1 MSEKYAGLTLGV
13 DVSQVNN
20 AVKSL
25 QQFKKANDDA
35 KKSVNEFVDSE
46 VVARQQAKQLA
57 EELARQKAE
66 FKKIQESID
75 PTASK
80 MDKLRKA
87 ATQLDALWKNGVVPD
102 QTFFELGAILETQQ
116 NKLIATKKAMT
127 EEGRAALEESKNK
140 ARAAE
145 EAKKF
150 VQALREQEEAAGKS
164 KSELLEMKAAQ
175 LGVSQEA
182 APYIAR
188 LKEQEKQIQKLGIS
202 TGQYKQAMAQ
212 LPMQITDVVT
222 SLASGMPVWLV
233 AVQQGGQIK
242 DSFGGASNAL
252 KALLSFL
259 NPVNVAFGL
268 LSGTLAIAAYN
279 AYKTQTEFE
288 AIKKTVQETTG
299 LTGDFAEKIATG
311 IQELSYKTGESAED
325 LAKAYITTKDG
336 ASEAIKK
343 LVDVGMTYDDAKKK
357 VNEYKGASSFV
368 SLNNEIANHKNKV
381 LELGESWY
389 EVLKAKRD
397 YASPSGGLLGKEL
410 GYVNPMLKFALN
422 TYEDIGKVVKDA
434 NKDMAERAER
444 IDKENLSLNRVRA
457 AQEALNKA
465 IEDQKGVARSADE
478 ELKKRAA
485 ENVEFRRKEL
495 EEIKKQE
502 QKKKEAKGGIVR
514 GPTEQLDKELYVLK
528 AQLET
533 LKEHRTVNDVI
544 SRQRKSLWSIEKQIE
559 ILEDA
564 QSKRK
569 LTGAEQALLNEQ
581 KAVLEMARQKA
592 ELGDQIVLQE
602 RKNKLEQDS
611 IKFIRE
617 TQAAIDVLGLK
628 QLGYT
633 EKQIERELELRK
645 LRTDYE
651 AQGGSVS
658 DEVFQQMEAKLKQYY
673 QAQDEVQGNWLAGA
687 KNAWELFAEDA
698 NNAYGNV
705 QQIASEAL
713 SGLTNQLANFIATGK
728 ANFKDFSTAI
738 IKMIIQMITKMVVFN
753 ALSGLMGGQTW
764 TMGSLLKNIGGFAG
778 GGYTGDGG
786 KYEPAG
792 IVHKGEFVMTKEAT
806 QRIGVGN
813 LYRMMR
819 GYANGGVVGGS
830 GYTGGGAVTGGAPQF
845 NIGGI
850 DVSINNG
857 SDPKGIETGVKM
869 IFTDMIKRSCMQG
882 GEVYEFVM
890 SKRG

>member
-1 MSEKYAGLTLGV
+1 MAEKYAGLTLGV

-87 ATQLDALWKNGVVPD
+87 ATQLDALWKKGVVPD

-279 AYKTQTEFE
+279 AYKAQTELE

-299 LTGDFAEKIATG
+299 LSGEFAEKIATG
-311 IQELSYKTGESAED
+311 IQELSDKTGESAED

-381 LELGESWY
+381 LELGDSWY

-444 IDKENLSLNRVRA
+444 IDKENLALNRVRA

-465 IEDQKGVARSADE
+465 IEDQKNVARSADE

-528 AQLET
+528 AQLEM

-559 ILEDA
+559 ILENA

-611 IKFIRE
+611 LKFIRE
-617 TQAAIDVLGLK
+617 TEAAIDAIGLK

-673 QAQDEVQGNWLAGA
+673 QTQDEVQGNWLAGA
-687 KNAWELFAEDA
+687 KNAWEMFAEDA

-713 SGLTNQLANFIATGK
+713 NGLTNQLANFIATGK

-764 TMGSLLKNIGGFAG
+764 TIGSLLKNIGGFAG

-819 GYANGGVVGGS
+819 GYANGGVVGSS

-850 DVSINNG
+850 DVSITNG
-857 SDPKGIETGVKM
+857 NDPKGIETGVKM

>member
-1 MSEKYAGLTLGV
+1 MAEKYAGLTLGV

-46 VVARQQAKQLA
+46 VVARQQAKQFA

-87 ATQLDALWKNGVVPD
+87 ATQLDALWKKGIVPD
-102 QTFFELGAILETQQ
+102 ETFFELGAILETQQ

-150 VQALREQEEAAGKS
+150 IQALREQEEAAGKS

-202 TGQYKQAMAQ
+202 TGQYNQAMKL

-233 AVQQGGQIK
+233 AIQQGGQIK

-311 IQELSYKTGESAED
+311 IQELSDKTGESAED

-381 LELGESWY
+381 LELGDSWY

-444 IDKENLSLNRVRA
+444 IDKENLALNRVRA

-581 KAVLEMARQKA
+581 KSVLEMARQKA

-673 QAQDEVQGNWLAGA
+673 QTQDEVQGNWLAGA
-687 KNAWELFAEDA
+687 KNAWEMFAEDA

-713 SGLTNQLANFIATGK
+713 NGLTNQLANFIATGK

-819 GYANGGVVGGS
+819 GYANGGVVGSS

-850 DVSINNG
+850 DVSITNG
-857 SDPKGIETGVKM
+857 NDPKGIETGVKM

>member
-1 MSEKYAGLTLGV
+1 MAEKYAGLTLGV

-46 VVARQQAKQLA
+46 VVARQQAKQFA

-87 ATQLDALWKNGVVPD
+87 ATQLDALWKKGIVPD
-102 QTFFELGAILETQQ
+102 ETFFELGAILETQQ

-150 VQALREQEEAAGKS
+150 IQALREQEEAAGKS

-202 TGQYKQAMAQ
+202 TGQYNQAMKL

-233 AVQQGGQIK
+233 AIQQGGQIK

-311 IQELSYKTGESAED
+311 IQELSDKTGESAED

-444 IDKENLSLNRVRA
+444 IDKENLALNRVRA

-514 GPTEQLDKELYVLK
+514 GPTEQLYKELYVLK

-581 KAVLEMARQKA
+581 KSVLEMARQKA

-673 QAQDEVQGNWLAGA
+673 QTQDEVQGNWLAGA

-705 QQIASEAL
+705 QQIASETL
-713 SGLTNQLANFIATGK
+713 NGLTNQLANFIATGK

-830 GYTGGGAVTGGAPQF
+830 GYTGGGTVTGGAPQF

-857 SDPKGIETGVKM
+857 NDPKGIETGVKM
-869 IFTDMIKRSCMQG
+869 IFTDMIRRSCMQG

>member
-1 MSEKYAGLTLGV
+1 MAEKYAGLTLGV

-46 VVARQQAKQLA
+46 VVARQQAKQFA

-87 ATQLDALWKNGVVPD
+87 ATQLDALWKKGVVPD
-102 QTFFELGAILETQQ
+102 ETFFELGAILETQQ

-150 VQALREQEEAAGKS
+150 IQALREQEEAAGKS

-188 LKEQEKQIQKLGIS
+188 LKEQEKQIQKLWIS
-202 TGQYKQAMAQ
+202 TGQYNQAMKL

-233 AVQQGGQIK
+233 AIQQGGQIK

-311 IQELSYKTGESAED
+311 IQELSDKTGESAED

-381 LELGESWY
+381 LELGDSWY

-444 IDKENLSLNRVRA
+444 IDKENLALNRVRA

-581 KAVLEMARQKA
+581 KSVLEMARQKA

-673 QAQDEVQGNWLAGA
+673 QTQDEVQGNWLAGA

-713 SGLTNQLANFIATGK
+713 NGLTNQLANFIATGK

-819 GYANGGVVGGS
+819 GYANGGVVGSS
-830 GYTGGGAVTGGAPQF
+830 GYTGGGAVTGGTPQF

>member
-1 MSEKYAGLTLGV
+1 MAEKYAGLTLGV

-46 VVARQQAKQLA
+46 VVARQQAKQFA

-87 ATQLDALWKNGVVPD
+87 ATQLDALWKKGIVPD
-102 QTFFELGAILETQQ
+102 ETFFELGAILETQQ

-150 VQALREQEEAAGKS
+150 IQALREQEEAAGKS

-202 TGQYKQAMAQ
+202 TGQYNQAMKL

-233 AVQQGGQIK
+233 AIQQGGQIK

-288 AIKKTVQETTG
+288 AIKKTIQETTG

-311 IQELSYKTGESAED
+311 IQELSDKTGESAED

-368 SLNNEIANHKNKV
+368 GLNNDIANHKNKI

-444 IDKENLSLNRVRA
+444 IDKENLALNRVRA

-581 KAVLEMARQKA
+581 KSVLEMARQKA

-673 QAQDEVQGNWLAGA
+673 QTQDEVQGNWLAGA

-713 SGLTNQLANFIATGK
+713 NGLTNQLANFIATGK

-819 GYANGGVVGGS
+819 GYANGGVVGSS

-850 DVSINNG
+850 DVSITNG
-857 SDPKGIETGVKM
+857 NDPKGIETGVKM

>member
-1 MSEKYAGLTLGV
+1 MAEKYAGLTLGV

-87 ATQLDALWKNGVVPD
+87 ATQLDALWKKGVVPD

-145 EAKKF
+145 EARKF

-202 TGQYKQAMAQ
+202 TGQYNQAMKL

-233 AVQQGGQIK
+233 AIQQGGQIK
-242 DSFGGASNAL
+242 DSFGGVANTF
-252 KALLSFL
+252 KALMTFITPLSAGMTVLTGALGF
-259 NPVNVAFGL
+259 
-268 LSGTLAIAAYN
+268 AAYN
-279 AYKTQTEFE
+279 AYKANAQLKEIT
-288 AIKKTVQETTG
+288 KTVEDATG
-299 LTGDFAEKIATG
+299 LSGEFAEKIAIG
-311 IQELSYKTGESAED
+311 IQELSDKTGESAED

-357 VNEYKGASSFV
+357 ANEYKGASSFV

-381 LELGESWY
+381 LELEESWY

-559 ILEDA
+559 ILENA

-581 KAVLEMARQKA
+581 KAVLERARQKA

-651 AQGGSVS
+651 AQGGRVS

-673 QAQDEVQGNWLAGA
+673 QTQDEVQGNWLAGA

-713 SGLTNQLANFIATGK
+713 NGLTNQLANFIATGK

-819 GYANGGVVGGS
+819 GYANGGVVGSS

-850 DVSINNG
+850 DVSITNG
-857 SDPKGIETGVKM
+857 NDPKGIETGVKM

>member
-1 MSEKYAGLTLGV
+1 MAEKYAGLTLGV

-87 ATQLDALWKNGVVPD
+87 ATQLDALWKKGVVPD

-150 VQALREQEEAAGKS
+150 VKALREQEEAAGKS

-202 TGQYKQAMAQ
+202 TGQYKQAMQQ

-279 AYKTQTEFE
+279 AHKAQTELE

-299 LTGDFAEKIATG
+299 LSGEFAEKIAIG
-311 IQELSYKTGESAED
+311 IQELSDKTGESAED

-559 ILEDA
+559 ILENA

-581 KAVLEMARQKA
+581 KAVLERARQKA

-611 IKFIRE
+611 LKFIRE
-617 TQAAIDVLGLK
+617 TEAAIDAIGLK

-658 DEVFQQMEAKLKQYY
+658 DEVFQQMETKLKLYY
-673 QAQDEVQGNWLAGA
+673 QAQDEAQGNWLAGA

-713 SGLTNQLANFIATGK
+713 NGLTNQLANFIATGK

-830 GYTGGGAVTGGAPQF
+830 GYTGGGTVTGGAPQF

-857 SDPKGIETGVKM
+857 NDPKGIETGVKM
-869 IFTDMIKRSCMQG
+869 IFTDMIRRSCMQG

>member
-1 MSEKYAGLTLGV
+1 MAEKYAGLTLGV

-87 ATQLDALWKNGVVPD
+87 ATQLDALWKKGVVPD
-102 QTFFELGAILETQQ
+102 QTFFELGSILETQQ

-150 VQALREQEEAAGKS
+150 VKALREQEEAAGKS

-202 TGQYKQAMAQ
+202 TGQYKQAMQQ

-279 AYKTQTEFE
+279 AHKAQTELE

-299 LTGDFAEKIATG
+299 LSGEFAEKIAIG
-311 IQELSYKTGESAED
+311 IQELSDKTGESAED

-444 IDKENLSLNRVRA
+444 IDKENLALNRVRA

-559 ILEDA
+559 ILENA

-581 KAVLEMARQKA
+581 KAVLERARQKA

-611 IKFIRE
+611 LKFIRE
-617 TQAAIDVLGLK
+617 TEAAIDAIGLK

-673 QAQDEVQGNWLAGA
+673 QTQDEVQGNWLAGA
-687 KNAWELFAEDA
+687 KNAWEVFAEDA

-713 SGLTNQLANFIATGK
+713 NGLTNQLANFIATGK

-830 GYTGGGAVTGGAPQF
+830 GYTGGGTVTGGAPQF

-857 SDPKGIETGVKM
+857 NDPKGIETGVKM
-869 IFTDMIKRSCMQG
+869 IFTDMIRRSCMQG

>member
-1 MSEKYAGLTLGV
+1 MAEKYAGLTLGV

-87 ATQLDALWKNGVVPD
+87 ATQLDALWKKGVVPD

-145 EAKKF
+145 EARKF

-202 TGQYKQAMAQ
+202 TGQYNQAMKL

-233 AVQQGGQIK
+233 AIQQGGQIK
-242 DSFGGASNAL
+242 DSFGGVANTF
-252 KALLSFL
+252 KALMTFITPLSAGMTVLTGALGF
-259 NPVNVAFGL
+259 
-268 LSGTLAIAAYN
+268 AAYN
-279 AYKTQTEFE
+279 AYKANAQLKEIT
-288 AIKKTVQETTG
+288 KTVEDATG
-299 LTGDFAEKIATG
+299 LSGEFAEKIAIG
-311 IQELSYKTGESAED
+311 IQELSDKTGESAED

-357 VNEYKGASSFV
+357 ANEYKGASSFV

-381 LELGESWY
+381 LELEESWY

-559 ILEDA
+559 ILENA

-581 KAVLEMARQKA
+581 KAVLERARQKA

-673 QAQDEVQGNWLAGA
+673 QTQDEVQGNWLAGA

-713 SGLTNQLANFIATGK
+713 NGLTNQLANFIATGK

-819 GYANGGVVGGS
+819 GYANGGVVGSS

-850 DVSINNG
+850 DVSITNG
-857 SDPKGIETGVKM
+857 NDPKGIETGVKM

>member
-1 MSEKYAGLTLGV
+1 MAEKYAGLTLGV

-87 ATQLDALWKNGVVPD
+87 ATQLDALWKKGVVPD

-279 AYKTQTEFE
+279 AYKAQTELE

-299 LTGDFAEKIATG
+299 LSGEFAEKIAIG
-311 IQELSYKTGESAED
+311 IQELSDKTGESAED

-564 QSKRK
+564 QRKRK

-633 EKQIERELELRK
+633 ENQIERELELRK

-673 QAQDEVQGNWLAGA
+673 QTQDEVQGNWLAGA

-713 SGLTNQLANFIATGK
+713 NGLTNQLANFIATGK

-819 GYANGGVVGGS
+819 GYANGGVVGSS

-850 DVSINNG
+850 DVSITNG
-857 SDPKGIETGVKM
+857 NDPKGIETGVKM

>member
-1 MSEKYAGLTLGV
+1 MAEKYAGLTLGV

-46 VVARQQAKQLA
+46 VVARQQAKQFA

-87 ATQLDALWKNGVVPD
+87 ATQLDALWKKGVVPD
-102 QTFFELGAILETQQ
+102 ETFFELGAILETQQ

-150 VQALREQEEAAGKS
+150 IQALREQEEAAGKS

-202 TGQYKQAMAQ
+202 TGQYNQAMKL

-233 AVQQGGQIK
+233 AIQQGGQIK

-311 IQELSYKTGESAED
+311 IQELSDKTGESAED

-444 IDKENLSLNRVRA
+444 IDKENLALNRVRA

-658 DEVFQQMEAKLKQYY
+658 DEVFQQMEAKLKLYY
-673 QAQDEVQGNWLAGA
+673 QTQDEAQSNWLAGA

-713 SGLTNQLANFIATGK
+713 NGLTNQLANFIATGK

-819 GYANGGVVGGS
+819 GYANGGVVGSS

-850 DVSINNG
+850 DVSITNG
-857 SDPKGIETGVKM
+857 NDPKGIETGVKM

>member
-87 ATQLDALWKNGVVPD
+87 ATQLDALWKKGVVPD
-102 QTFFELGAILETQQ
+102 QTFFELGVILETQQ

-311 IQELSYKTGESAED
+311 IQELSDKTGESAED

-569 LTGAEQALLNEQ
+569 LTGAGQALLNEQ

-651 AQGGSVS
+651 AQGGRVS

-673 QAQDEVQGNWLAGA
+673 KAQDEVQGNWLAGA

>member
-1 MSEKYAGLTLGV
+1 MAEKYAGLTLGV

-87 ATQLDALWKNGVVPD
+87 ATQLDALWKKGVVPD

-279 AYKTQTEFE
+279 AYKAQTELE

-299 LTGDFAEKIATG
+299 LSGEFAEKIAIG
-311 IQELSYKTGESAED
+311 IQELSDKTGESAED

-444 IDKENLSLNRVRA
+444 IDKENLALNRVRA

-465 IEDQKGVARSADE
+465 IEDQKNVARSADE

-559 ILEDA
+559 ILENA

-611 IKFIRE
+611 LKFIRE
-617 TQAAIDVLGLK
+617 TEAAIDAIGLK

-658 DEVFQQMEAKLKQYY
+658 DEVFQQMETKLKLYY
-673 QAQDEVQGNWLAGA
+673 QAQDEAQGNWLAGA

-713 SGLTNQLANFIATGK
+713 NGLTNQLANFIATGK

-819 GYANGGVVGGS
+819 GYANGGVVGSS

-850 DVSINNG
+850 DVSITNG
-857 SDPKGIETGVKM
+857 NDPKGIETGVKM

>member
-1 MSEKYAGLTLGV
+1 MAEKYAGLTLGV

-87 ATQLDALWKNGVVPD
+87 ATQLDALWKKGVVPD

-202 TGQYKQAMAQ
+202 TGQYKQAMQQ

-279 AYKTQTEFE
+279 AHKAQTELE

-299 LTGDFAEKIATG
+299 LSGEFAEKIAIG
-311 IQELSYKTGESAED
+311 IQELSDKTGESAED

-357 VNEYKGASSFV
+357 VNEYNGASSFV

-559 ILEDA
+559 ILENA

-581 KAVLEMARQKA
+581 KAVLERARQKA

-611 IKFIRE
+611 LKFIRE
-617 TQAAIDVLGLK
+617 TEAAIDAIGLK

-658 DEVFQQMEAKLKQYY
+658 DEVFQQMETKLKLYY
-673 QAQDEVQGNWLAGA
+673 QAQDEAQGNWLAGA

-713 SGLTNQLANFIATGK
+713 NGLTNQLANFIATGK

-830 GYTGGGAVTGGAPQF
+830 GYTGGGTVTGGAPQF

-857 SDPKGIETGVKM
+857 NDPKGIETGVKM
-869 IFTDMIKRSCMQG
+869 IFTDMIRRSCMQG

>member
-1 MSEKYAGLTLGV
+1 MAEKYAGLTLGV

-87 ATQLDALWKNGVVPD
+87 ATQLDALWKKGIVPD

-233 AVQQGGQIK
+233 AIQQGGQIK

-279 AYKTQTEFE
+279 AYKAQTELE

-299 LTGDFAEKIATG
+299 LSGEFAEKIAIG
-311 IQELSYKTGESAED
+311 IKELSDKTGESAED

-381 LELGESWY
+381 LELGDSWY

-444 IDKENLSLNRVRA
+444 IDKENLALNRVRA

-465 IEDQKGVARSADE
+465 IEDQKNVARSADE

-528 AQLET
+528 AQLEM

-559 ILEDA
+559 ILEEA

-633 EKQIERELELRK
+633 ENQIERELELRK

-673 QAQDEVQGNWLAGA
+673 QTQDEVQGNWLAGA
-687 KNAWELFAEDA
+687 KNAWEMFAEDA

-713 SGLTNQLANFIATGK
+713 NGLTNQLANFIATGK

-819 GYANGGVVGGS
+819 GYANGGVVGSS

-850 DVSINNG
+850 DVSITNG
-857 SDPKGIETGVKM
+857 NDPKGIETGVKM

>member
-1 MSEKYAGLTLGV
+1 MAEKYAGLTLGV

-46 VVARQQAKQLA
+46 VVARQQAKQFA

-87 ATQLDALWKNGVVPD
+87 ATQLDALWKKGIVPD
-102 QTFFELGAILETQQ
+102 ETFFELGAILETQQ

-150 VQALREQEEAAGKS
+150 IQALREQEEAAGKS

-202 TGQYKQAMAQ
+202 TGQYNQAMKL

-233 AVQQGGQIK
+233 AIQQGGQIK

-311 IQELSYKTGESAED
+311 IQELSDKTGESAED

-368 SLNNEIANHKNKV
+368 GLNNDIANHKNKI

-444 IDKENLSLNRVRA
+444 IDKENLALNRVRA

-581 KAVLEMARQKA
+581 KSVLEMARQKA

-673 QAQDEVQGNWLAGA
+673 QTQDEVQGNWLAGA

-713 SGLTNQLANFIATGK
+713 NGLTNQLANFIATGK

-819 GYANGGVVGGS
+819 GYANGGVVGSS

-857 SDPKGIETGVKM
+857 NDPKGIETGVKM

>member
-1 MSEKYAGLTLGV
+1 MAEKYAGLTLGV

-87 ATQLDALWKNGVVPD
+87 ATQLDALWKKGIVPD
-102 QTFFELGAILETQQ
+102 ETFFELGSILETQQ

-233 AVQQGGQIK
+233 AIQQGGQIK

-311 IQELSYKTGESAED
+311 IQELSDKTGESAED

-381 LELGESWY
+381 LELGDSWY

-444 IDKENLSLNRVRA
+444 IDKENLALNRVRA

-465 IEDQKGVARSADE
+465 IEDQKNVARSADE

-528 AQLET
+528 AQLEM

-559 ILEDA
+559 ILEEA

-673 QAQDEVQGNWLAGA
+673 QTQDEVQGNWLAGA
-687 KNAWELFAEDA
+687 KNAWEMFAEDA

-713 SGLTNQLANFIATGK
+713 NGLTNQLANFIATGK

-819 GYANGGVVGGS
+819 GYANGGVVGSS

-850 DVSINNG
+850 DVSITNG
-857 SDPKGIETGVKM
+857 NDPKGIETGVKM

>member
-1 MSEKYAGLTLGV
+1 
-13 DVSQVNN
+13 
-20 AVKSL
+20 
-25 QQFKKANDDA
+25 
-35 KKSVNEFVDSE
+35 
-46 VVARQQAKQLA
+46 
-57 EELARQKAE
+57 
-66 FKKIQESID
+66 
-75 PTASK
+75 
-80 MDKLRKA
+80 
-87 ATQLDALWKNGVVPD
+87 
-102 QTFFELGAILETQQ
+102 
-116 NKLIATKKAMT
+116 
-127 EEGRAALEESKNK
+127 
-140 ARAAE
+140 
-145 EAKKF
+145 
-150 VQALREQEEAAGKS
+150 
-164 KSELLEMKAAQ
+164 
-175 LGVSQEA
+175 
-182 APYIAR
+182 
-188 LKEQEKQIQKLGIS
+188 
-202 TGQYKQAMAQ
+202 
-212 LPMQITDVVT
+212 
-222 SLASGMPVWLV
+222 
-233 AVQQGGQIK
+233 
-242 DSFGGASNAL
+242 
-252 KALLSFL
+252 
-259 NPVNVAFGL
+259 
-268 LSGTLAIAAYN
+268 
-279 AYKTQTEFE
+279 
-288 AIKKTVQETTG
+288 
-299 LTGDFAEKIATG
+299 
-311 IQELSYKTGESAED
+311 
-325 LAKAYITTKDG
+325 
-336 ASEAIKK
+336 
-343 LVDVGMTYDDAKKK
+343 
-357 VNEYKGASSFV
+357 
-368 SLNNEIANHKNKV
+368 
-381 LELGESWY
+381 
-389 EVLKAKRD
+389 
-397 YASPSGGLLGKEL
+397 
-410 GYVNPMLKFALN
+410 MLKFALN

-444 IDKENLSLNRVRA
+444 IDKENLALNRVRA

-559 ILEDA
+559 ILESA

-611 IKFIRE
+611 LKFIRE
-617 TQAAIDVLGLK
+617 TEAAIDALGLK

-673 QAQDEVQGNWLAGA
+673 QTQDEVQGNWLAGA

-713 SGLTNQLANFIATGK
+713 NGLTNQLANFIATGK

-819 GYANGGVVGGS
+819 GYANGGVVGSS

>member
-1 MSEKYAGLTLGV
+1 MAEKYAGLTLGV

-46 VVARQQAKQLA
+46 VVARQQAKQFA

-87 ATQLDALWKNGVVPD
+87 ATQLDALWKKGVVPD
-102 QTFFELGAILETQQ
+102 ETFFELGAILETQQ

-150 VQALREQEEAAGKS
+150 IQALREQEEAAGKS

-202 TGQYKQAMAQ
+202 TGQYNQAMKL

-233 AVQQGGQIK
+233 AIQQGGQIK

-311 IQELSYKTGESAED
+311 IQELSDKTGESAED

-381 LELGESWY
+381 LELGDSWY

-422 TYEDIGKVVKDA
+422 TYEDIGNVVKDA

-444 IDKENLSLNRVRA
+444 IDKENLALNRVRA

-581 KAVLEMARQKA
+581 KSVLEMARQKA

-673 QAQDEVQGNWLAGA
+673 QTQDEVQGNWLAGA
-687 KNAWELFAEDA
+687 KNAWEMFAEDA

-713 SGLTNQLANFIATGK
+713 NGLTNQLANFIATGK

-830 GYTGGGAVTGGAPQF
+830 GYTGGGPVTGGAPQF

>member
-1 MSEKYAGLTLGV
+1 MAEKYAGLTLGV

-46 VVARQQAKQLA
+46 VVARQQAKQFA

-87 ATQLDALWKNGVVPD
+87 ATQLDALWKKGIVPD
-102 QTFFELGAILETQQ
+102 ETFFELGAILETQQ

-150 VQALREQEEAAGKS
+150 IQALREQEEAAGKS

-202 TGQYKQAMAQ
+202 TGQYNQAMKL

-233 AVQQGGQIK
+233 AIQQGGQIK

-311 IQELSYKTGESAED
+311 IQELSDKTGESAED

-581 KAVLEMARQKA
+581 KSVLEMARQKA

-658 DEVFQQMEAKLKQYY
+658 DEVFQQMEAKLKLYY
-673 QAQDEVQGNWLAGA
+673 QTQDEAQSNWLAGA

-713 SGLTNQLANFIATGK
+713 NGLTNQLANFIATGK

-819 GYANGGVVGGS
+819 GYANGGVVGSS

-850 DVSINNG
+850 DVSITNG
-857 SDPKGIETGVKM
+857 NDPKGIETGVKM

>member
-1 MSEKYAGLTLGV
+1 MAEKYAGLTLGV

-46 VVARQQAKQLA
+46 VVARQQAKQFA

-87 ATQLDALWKNGVVPD
+87 ATQLDALWKKGIVPD
-102 QTFFELGAILETQQ
+102 ETFFELGAILETQQ

-127 EEGRAALEESKNK
+127 EEGRAVLEESKNK

-150 VQALREQEEAAGKS
+150 IQALREQEEAAGKS

-202 TGQYKQAMAQ
+202 TGQYNQAMKL

-233 AVQQGGQIK
+233 AIQQGGQIK

-311 IQELSYKTGESAED
+311 IQELSDKTGESAED

-368 SLNNEIANHKNKV
+368 GLNNDIANHKNKI

-444 IDKENLSLNRVRA
+444 IDKENLALNRVRA

-581 KAVLEMARQKA
+581 KSVLEMARQKA

-673 QAQDEVQGNWLAGA
+673 QTQDEVQGNWLAGA

-713 SGLTNQLANFIATGK
+713 NGLTNQLANFIATGK

-850 DVSINNG
+850 DVSITNG
-857 SDPKGIETGVKM
+857 NDPKGIETGVKM

>member
-1 MSEKYAGLTLGV
+1 MAEKYAGLTLGV

-57 EELARQKAE
+57 EELVRQKAE

-87 ATQLDALWKNGVVPD
+87 ATQLDALWKKGVVPD

-279 AYKTQTEFE
+279 AYKAQTELE

-299 LTGDFAEKIATG
+299 LSGEFAEKIAIG
-311 IQELSYKTGESAED
+311 IQELSDKTGESAED

-559 ILEDA
+559 ILENA

-611 IKFIRE
+611 LKFIRE
-617 TQAAIDVLGLK
+617 TEAAIDAIGLK

-658 DEVFQQMEAKLKQYY
+658 DEVFQQMETKLKLYY
-673 QAQDEVQGNWLAGA
+673 QAQDEAQGNWLAGA

-713 SGLTNQLANFIATGK
+713 NGLTNQLANFIATGK

>member
-1 MSEKYAGLTLGV
+1 MAEKYAGLTLGV

-46 VVARQQAKQLA
+46 VVARQQAKQFA

-87 ATQLDALWKNGVVPD
+87 ATQLDALWKKGVVPD
-102 QTFFELGAILETQQ
+102 ETFFELGAILETQQ

-150 VQALREQEEAAGKS
+150 IQALREQEEAAGKS

-202 TGQYKQAMAQ
+202 TGQYNQAMKL

-233 AVQQGGQIK
+233 AIQQGGQIK

-311 IQELSYKTGESAED
+311 IQELSDKTGESAED

-381 LELGESWY
+381 LELGDSWY

-444 IDKENLSLNRVRA
+444 IDKENLALNRVRA

-581 KAVLEMARQKA
+581 KSVLEMARQKA

-673 QAQDEVQGNWLAGA
+673 QTQDEVQGNWLAGA
-687 KNAWELFAEDA
+687 KNAWEMFAEDA

-713 SGLTNQLANFIATGK
+713 NGLTNQLANFIATGK

-830 GYTGGGAVTGGAPQF
+830 GYTGGGPVTGGAPQF

>member
-1 MSEKYAGLTLGV
+1 MAEKYAGLTLGV

-46 VVARQQAKQLA
+46 VVARQQAKQFA

-87 ATQLDALWKNGVVPD
+87 ATQLDALWKKGIVPD
-102 QTFFELGAILETQQ
+102 ETFFELGAILETQQ

-150 VQALREQEEAAGKS
+150 IQALREQEEAAGKS

-202 TGQYKQAMAQ
+202 TGQYNQAMKL

-233 AVQQGGQIK
+233 AIQQGGQIK

-311 IQELSYKTGESAED
+311 IQELSDKTGESAED

-444 IDKENLSLNRVRA
+444 IDKENLALNRVRA

-658 DEVFQQMEAKLKQYY
+658 DEVFQQMEEKLKQYY
-673 QAQDEVQGNWLAGA
+673 QTQDEVQGNWLAGA
-687 KNAWELFAEDA
+687 KNAWEMFAEDA

-713 SGLTNQLANFIATGK
+713 NGLTNQLANFIATGK

-819 GYANGGVVGGS
+819 GYANGGVVGSS

-850 DVSINNG
+850 DVSITNG
-857 SDPKGIETGVKM
+857 NDPKGIETGVKM

>member
-1 MSEKYAGLTLGV
+1 MAEKYAGLTLGV

-46 VVARQQAKQLA
+46 VVARQQAKQFA

-87 ATQLDALWKNGVVPD
+87 ATQLDALWKKGIVPD
-102 QTFFELGAILETQQ
+102 ETFFELGSILETQQ

-233 AVQQGGQIK
+233 AIQQGGQIK

-311 IQELSYKTGESAED
+311 IQELSDKTGESAED

-381 LELGESWY
+381 LELGDSWY

-444 IDKENLSLNRVRA
+444 IDKENLTLNRVRA

-465 IEDQKGVARSADE
+465 IEDQKNVARSADE

-528 AQLET
+528 AQLEM

-559 ILEDA
+559 ILEEA

-673 QAQDEVQGNWLAGA
+673 QTQDEVQGNWLAGA
-687 KNAWELFAEDA
+687 KNAWEMFAEDA

-713 SGLTNQLANFIATGK
+713 NGLTNQLANFIATGK

-819 GYANGGVVGGS
+819 GYANGGVVGSS

-850 DVSINNG
+850 DVSITNG
-857 SDPKGIETGVKM
+857 NDPKGIETGVKM

>member
-1 MSEKYAGLTLGV
+1 MAEKYAGLTLGV

-46 VVARQQAKQLA
+46 VVARQQAKQFA

-87 ATQLDALWKNGVVPD
+87 ATQLDALWKKGVVPD

-145 EAKKF
+145 EARKF
-150 VQALREQEEAAGKS
+150 VQALREQDEAAGKS

-202 TGQYKQAMAQ
+202 TGQYNQAMKL

-233 AVQQGGQIK
+233 AIQQGGQIK
-242 DSFGGASNAL
+242 DSFGGVANTF
-252 KALLSFL
+252 KALMTFITPLSAGMTVLTGALGF
-259 NPVNVAFGL
+259 
-268 LSGTLAIAAYN
+268 AAYN
-279 AYKTQTEFE
+279 AYKANAQLKEIT
-288 AIKKTVQETTG
+288 KTVEDATG
-299 LTGDFAEKIATG
+299 LSGEFAEKIAIG
-311 IQELSYKTGESAED
+311 IQELSDKTGESAED

-368 SLNNEIANHKNKV
+368 SLNNEIANNKNKV

-389 EVLKAKRD
+389 EVLKAKRE
-397 YASPSGGLLGKEL
+397 YISPSGGLLGKEL

-559 ILEDA
+559 ILESA

-611 IKFIRE
+611 LKFIRE
-617 TQAAIDVLGLK
+617 TEAAIDAIGLK

-658 DEVFQQMEAKLKQYY
+658 DEVFQQMETKLKLYY
-673 QAQDEVQGNWLAGA
+673 QAQDEAQGNWLAGA

-713 SGLTNQLANFIATGK
+713 NGLTNQLANFIATGK

-819 GYANGGVVGGS
+819 GYANGGVVGSS

-857 SDPKGIETGVKM
+857 NDPKGIETGVKM
-869 IFTDMIKRSCMQG
+869 IFTDMIRRSCMQG

>member
-1 MSEKYAGLTLGV
+1 MAEKYAGLTLGV

-87 ATQLDALWKNGVVPD
+87 ATQLDALWKKGVVPD

-279 AYKTQTEFE
+279 AYKAQTELE

-299 LTGDFAEKIATG
+299 LSGEFAEKIAIG
-311 IQELSYKTGESAED
+311 IQELSDKTGESAED

-444 IDKENLSLNRVRA
+444 IDKENLALNRVRA

-465 IEDQKGVARSADE
+465 IEDQKNVARSADE

-559 ILEDA
+559 ILENA

-611 IKFIRE
+611 LKFIRE
-617 TQAAIDVLGLK
+617 TEAAIDAIGLK

-633 EKQIERELELRK
+633 EKKIERELELRK

-658 DEVFQQMEAKLKQYY
+658 DEVFQQMETKLKLYY
-673 QAQDEVQGNWLAGA
+673 QAQDEAQGNWLAGA

-713 SGLTNQLANFIATGK
+713 NGLTNQLANFIATGK

-819 GYANGGVVGGS
+819 GYANGGVVGSS

-850 DVSINNG
+850 DVSITNG
-857 SDPKGIETGVKM
+857 NDPKGIETGVKM

>member
-1 MSEKYAGLTLGV
+1 MAEKYAGLTLGV

-87 ATQLDALWKNGVVPD
+87 ATQLDALWKKGIVPD

-140 ARAAE
+140 ARAAK

-233 AVQQGGQIK
+233 AIQQGGQIK

-259 NPVNVAFGL
+259 NPVKVAFGL

-279 AYKTQTEFE
+279 AYKAQTELE
-288 AIKKTVQETTG
+288 EIKKTVQETTG
-299 LTGDFAEKIATG
+299 LSGEFAEKIAIG
-311 IQELSYKTGESAED
+311 IKELSDKTGESAED

-381 LELGESWY
+381 LELGDSWY

-444 IDKENLSLNRVRA
+444 IDKENLALNRVRA

-465 IEDQKGVARSADE
+465 IEDQKNVALSADE

-528 AQLET
+528 AQLEM

-544 SRQRKSLWSIEKQIE
+544 SRQRKSLWSTEKQIE
-559 ILEDA
+559 ILEEA

-673 QAQDEVQGNWLAGA
+673 QTQDEVQGNWLAGA
-687 KNAWELFAEDA
+687 KNAWEMFAEDA

-713 SGLTNQLANFIATGK
+713 NGLTNQLANFIATGK

-753 ALSGLMGGQTW
+753 ALSGLMGGKTW

-819 GYANGGVVGGS
+819 GYANGGVVGSS

-850 DVSINNG
+850 DVSITNG
-857 SDPKGIETGVKM
+857 NDPKGIETGVKM

>member
-1 MSEKYAGLTLGV
+1 MAEKYAGLTLGV

-87 ATQLDALWKNGVVPD
+87 ATQLDALWKKGVVPD

-202 TGQYKQAMAQ
+202 TGQYKQAMQQ

-279 AYKTQTEFE
+279 AHKAQTELE

-299 LTGDFAEKIATG
+299 LSGEFAEKIAIG
-311 IQELSYKTGESAED
+311 IQELSDKTGESAED

-651 AQGGSVS
+651 AQGGSVN
-658 DEVFQQMEAKLKQYY
+658 DEVFQQMEEKLKLYY
-673 QAQDEVQGNWLAGA
+673 QAQDDAQSNWLAGA

-713 SGLTNQLANFIATGK
+713 NGITNQLANFIATGK

-850 DVSINNG
+850 DVSITNG
-857 SDPKGIETGVKM
+857 NDPKGIETGVKM

>member
-1 MSEKYAGLTLGV
+1 MAEKYAGLTLGV

-46 VVARQQAKQLA
+46 VVARQQAKQFA

-87 ATQLDALWKNGVVPD
+87 ATQLDALWKKGIVPD
-102 QTFFELGAILETQQ
+102 ETFFELGSILETQQ

-150 VQALREQEEAAGKS
+150 IQALREQEEAAGKS

-233 AVQQGGQIK
+233 AIQQGGQIK

-311 IQELSYKTGESAED
+311 IQELSDKTGESAED

-381 LELGESWY
+381 LELGDSWY

-444 IDKENLSLNRVRA
+444 IDKENLTLNRVRA

-465 IEDQKGVARSADE
+465 IEDQKNVARSADE

-528 AQLET
+528 AQLEM

-559 ILEDA
+559 ILEEA

-673 QAQDEVQGNWLAGA
+673 QTQDEVQGNWLAGA
-687 KNAWELFAEDA
+687 KNAWEMFAEDA

-713 SGLTNQLANFIATGK
+713 NGLTNQLANFIATGK

-819 GYANGGVVGGS
+819 GYANGGVVGSS

-850 DVSINNG
+850 DVSITNG
-857 SDPKGIETGVKM
+857 NDPKGIETGVKM

>member
-1 MSEKYAGLTLGV
+1 MAEKYAGLTLGV

-46 VVARQQAKQLA
+46 VVARQQAKQFA

-87 ATQLDALWKNGVVPD
+87 ATQLDALWKKGIVPD
-102 QTFFELGAILETQQ
+102 ETFFELGAILETQQ

-150 VQALREQEEAAGKS
+150 IQALREQEEAAGKS

-202 TGQYKQAMAQ
+202 TGQYNQAMKL

-233 AVQQGGQIK
+233 AIQQGGQIK

-311 IQELSYKTGESAED
+311 IQELSDKTGESAED

-444 IDKENLSLNRVRA
+444 IDKENLALNRVRA

-673 QAQDEVQGNWLAGA
+673 QTQDEVQGNWLAGA
-687 KNAWELFAEDA
+687 KNAWEMFAEDA

-713 SGLTNQLANFIATGK
+713 NGLTNQLANFIATGK

-819 GYANGGVVGGS
+819 GYANGGVVGSS

-850 DVSINNG
+850 DVSITNG
-857 SDPKGIETGVKM
+857 NDPKGIETGVKM

>member
-1 MSEKYAGLTLGV
+1 MAEKYAGLTLGV

-80 MDKLRKA
+80 MDKLRKT
-87 ATQLDALWKNGVVPD
+87 ATQLDALWKKGVVPD

-202 TGQYKQAMAQ
+202 TGQYNQAMKL

-233 AVQQGGQIK
+233 AIQQGGQIK

-311 IQELSYKTGESAED
+311 IQELSDKTGESAED

-368 SLNNEIANHKNKV
+368 GLNNDIANHKNKI

-444 IDKENLSLNRVRA
+444 IDKENLALNRVRA

-581 KAVLEMARQKA
+581 KSVLEMARQKA

-673 QAQDEVQGNWLAGA
+673 QTQDEVQGNWLAGA

-713 SGLTNQLANFIATGK
+713 NGLTNQLANFIATGK

-819 GYANGGVVGGS
+819 GYANGGVVGS
-830 GYTGGGAVTGGAPQF
+830 YGYTGGGAVTGGAPQF

-869 IFTDMIKRSCMQG
+869 IFTDMIRRSCMQG

>member
-1 MSEKYAGLTLGV
+1 MAEKYAGLTLGV

-46 VVARQQAKQLA
+46 VVARQQAKQFA

-87 ATQLDALWKNGVVPD
+87 ATQLDALWKKGIVPD
-102 QTFFELGAILETQQ
+102 ETFFELGAILETQQ

-150 VQALREQEEAAGKS
+150 IQALREQEEAAGKS

-202 TGQYKQAMAQ
+202 TGQYNQAMKL

-233 AVQQGGQIK
+233 AIQQGGQIK

-311 IQELSYKTGESAED
+311 IQELSDKTGESAED

-444 IDKENLSLNRVRA
+444 IDKENLALNRVRA

-559 ILEDA
+559 ILEGA

-617 TQAAIDVLGLK
+617 TQAAIDAIGLK

-658 DEVFQQMEAKLKQYY
+658 DEVFQQMETKLKLYY
-673 QAQDEVQGNWLAGA
+673 QAQDEAQGNWLAGA

-713 SGLTNQLANFIATGK
+713 NGLTNQLANFIATGK

-830 GYTGGGAVTGGAPQF
+830 GYTGGGTVTGGAPQF

-857 SDPKGIETGVKM
+857 NDPKGIETGVKM
-869 IFTDMIKRSCMQG
+869 IFTDMIRRSCMQG

>member
-1 MSEKYAGLTLGV
+1 MAEKYAGLTLGV

-87 ATQLDALWKNGVVPD
+87 ATQLDALWKKGVVPD

-279 AYKTQTEFE
+279 AYKAQTELE

-299 LTGDFAEKIATG
+299 LSGEFAEKIAIG
-311 IQELSYKTGESAED
+311 IQELSDKTGESAED

-444 IDKENLSLNRVRA
+444 IDKENLALNRVRA

-465 IEDQKGVARSADE
+465 IEDQKNVARSADE

-495 EEIKKQE
+495 EEIKKQG

-559 ILEDA
+559 ILENA

-611 IKFIRE
+611 LKFIRE
-617 TQAAIDVLGLK
+617 TEAAIDAIGLK

-658 DEVFQQMEAKLKQYY
+658 DEVFQQMETKLKLYY
-673 QAQDEVQGNWLAGA
+673 QAQDEAQGNWLAGA

-713 SGLTNQLANFIATGK
+713 NGLTNQLANFIATGK

-819 GYANGGVVGGS
+819 GYANGGVVGSS

-850 DVSINNG
+850 DVSITNG
-857 SDPKGIETGVKM
+857 NDPKGIETGVKM

>member
-1 MSEKYAGLTLGV
+1 MAEKYAGLTLGV

-46 VVARQQAKQLA
+46 VVARQQAKQFA

-87 ATQLDALWKNGVVPD
+87 ATQLDALWKKGIVPD
-102 QTFFELGAILETQQ
+102 ETFFELGAILETQQ

-150 VQALREQEEAAGKS
+150 IQALREQEEAAGKS

-202 TGQYKQAMAQ
+202 TGQYNQAMKL

-233 AVQQGGQIK
+233 AIQQGGQIK

-252 KALLSFL
+252 KALISFL

-311 IQELSYKTGESAED
+311 IQELSDKTGESAED

-444 IDKENLSLNRVRA
+444 IDKENLALNRVRA

-673 QAQDEVQGNWLAGA
+673 QTQDEVQGNWLAGA
-687 KNAWELFAEDA
+687 KNAWEMFAEDA

-713 SGLTNQLANFIATGK
+713 NGLTNQLANFIATGK

-830 GYTGGGAVTGGAPQF
+830 GYTGGGPVTGGAPQF

>member
-1 MSEKYAGLTLGV
+1 MAEKYAGLTLGV

-46 VVARQQAKQLA
+46 VVARQQAKQFA

-87 ATQLDALWKNGVVPD
+87 ATQLDALWKKGIVPD
-102 QTFFELGAILETQQ
+102 ETFFELGAILETQQ

-150 VQALREQEEAAGKS
+150 IQALREQEEAAGKS

-202 TGQYKQAMAQ
+202 TGQYNQAMKL

-233 AVQQGGQIK
+233 AIQQGGQIK

-311 IQELSYKTGESAED
+311 IQELSDKTGESAED

-444 IDKENLSLNRVRA
+444 IDKENLALNRVRA

-581 KAVLEMARQKA
+581 KSVLEMARQKA

-673 QAQDEVQGNWLAGA
+673 QTQDEVQGNWLAGA

-713 SGLTNQLANFIATGK
+713 NGLTNQLANFIATGK

-830 GYTGGGAVTGGAPQF
+830 GYTGGGSVTGGAPQF